1 VQQSRKVP
9 PLSATRPCDQGHGG
23 LLPVHGYHPWS
34 GPLRVHQTPDLV
46 LHHSWRSL
54 SGCST
59 KPSRILSSCGRLP
72 ICCLG
77 AARWL
82 GADADPGVGAVAAA
96 RVPGVGADADP
107 GVGAV
112 AAAGVAGVVAD
123 ADDDPDGL
131 GTTASTAAEL
141 SSSVSFIGGSECDGC
156 CCEPPETTCK
166 PHFSI
171 CWRLPALCCCSESC
185 CN

>member
-1 VQQSRKVP
+1 M
-9 PLSATRPCDQGHGG
+9 SARACSAAALAPSAQGHQE
-23 LLPVHGYHPWS
+23 LLPAHTYHPCC
-34 GPLRVHQTPDLV
+34 GPNRVHHTPSSSRI
-46 LHHSWRSL
+46 HHSL
-54 SGCST
+54 SGS
-59 KPSRILSSCGRLP
+59 PPPSSRILSSCGRLP

-82 GADADPGVGAVAAA
+82 GADADPGVGAVAVA

>member
-1 VQQSRKVP
+1 MEKNSCSTIKKRFTAQCHQAVCSRPRGGVAIPRVP
-9 PLSATRPCDQGHGG
+9 L
-23 LLPVHGYHPWS
+23 WS
-34 GPLRVHQTPDLV
+34 WPLRVHQTPDLV
-46 LHHSWRSL
+46 RHHSWRSL

-59 KPSRILSSCGRLP
+59 KPSRILASCGRLP

-82 GADADPGVGAVAAA
+82 
-96 RVPGVGADADP
+96 GADADP

>member
-1 VQQSRKVP
+1 MISNIV
-9 PLSATRPCDQGHGG
+9 LINAA
-23 LLPVHGYHPWS
+23 LL
-34 GPLRVHQTPDLV
+34 LCIRVHTGCAPQWKMNPPAGGCSVPARRRWDIRALPHVPSVAWASPGPPHTRLGS
-46 LHHSWRSL
+46 HHYRDSL

-59 KPSRILSSCGRLP
+59 KPSRILASCGRLP

-82 GADADPGVGAVAAA
+82 
-96 RVPGVGADADP
+96 GADADP

-156 CCEPPETTCK
+156 CCEPPETTCE

-171 CWRLPALCCCSESC
+171 
-185 CN
+185 